1 MLGRAPDPS
10 TGGFPQLVP
19 HRARRAGRRAPLRGH
34 PHNEVS
40 SAALVGAGDAQPQ
53 QIHTSCIRG
62 LQCSVG
68 LPQPR
73 DWEAAGLGGAE
84 VGFPPARGW
93 RRRFW
98 FTNILQMGQWAVLKP
113 LLMAVSPRDQ
123 VLGGPQ
129 AGGRRQRG
137 CQEPLSICCGKDR
150 EKVGFG
156 HFFWLERSSEVSR
169 PLSHPLSAQR
179 WPEARAKGRNPPPS
193 PPTPQQAANILF
205 KISLGSGGP

>member
-1 MLGRAPDPS
+1 MPDPS

-113 LLMAVSPRDQ
+113 LLMAVSPRL
-123 VLGGPQ
+123 VGGGSKDVRNLFPS
-129 AGGRRQRG
+129 AVAR
-137 CQEPLSICCGKDR
+137 IGKRWD
-150 EKVGFG
+150 FG

-179 WPEARAKGRNPPPS
+179 WPEARVKGRNPPS
-193 PPTPQQAANILF
+193 LSTYPTA
-205 KISLGSGGP
+205 GC